1 VIACRNEVPTVAE
14 DPYSS
19 PLAYFRAELKR
30 LRERAGMTQSD
41 VAERTNYALSTVSAY
56 ETGTRIPSADFAK
69 RADKVFGTDGDSEDD
84 DGDLTRLQ
92 KLVEQ
97 VSVRPWFRDR
107 VDVERKSVE
116 IREYESYQIPGLL
129 QTGDY
134 ARAIMSVGR
143 PKISA
148 DEIERAAAL
157 RMTRQEILESRDG
170 LPADQE
176 QTPRYW
182 AIIDES
188 ALRRIV
194 GSPEI
199 MRVQREHLAEM
210 AQRPYITIQIISD
223 EKGPTSA
230 YGRGFT
236 ILVAQNNSS
245 VVYLEDPNSAH
256 YVRDRDDVSRY
267 ALIFDHLR
275 ASALDDTQTLRLLNG
290 EGI

>member
-1 VIACRNEVPTVAE
+1 VAS

-19 PLAYFRAELKR
+19 PLAFFGKKLKR
-30 LRERAGMTQSD
+30 LRERAGMTQGD
-41 VAERTNYALSTVSAY
+41 VAEKTNYALSTVSAY
-56 ETGTRIPSADFAK
+56 ETGTRIPSSDFAK
-69 RADKVFGTDGDSEDD
+69 LADKVFGTGPASGDDE
-84 DGDLTRLQ
+84 GELEGLQ
-92 KLVEQ
+92 KLVET

-107 VDVERKSVE
+107 IEVERKSAE

-129 QTGDY
+129 QTEDY
-134 ARAIMSVGR
+134 AQAIMSVGR

-148 DEIERAAAL
+148 DEIERAVAL
-157 RMTRQEILESRDG
+157 RMTRQEILELHDG

-176 QTPRYW
+176 QTPRFW

-199 MRVQREHLAEM
+199 MRAQRAHLAEM
-210 AQRPYITIQIISD
+210 AQRPYITIQIIPD

-230 YGRGFT
+230 YGRAFT
-236 ILVAQNNSS
+236 ILVSQNNSL

-267 ALIFDHLR
+267 TLIFDHLR
-275 ASALDDTQTLRLLNG
+275 ASALDDTQTLRLLRS

>member
-1 VIACRNEVPTVAE
+1 VAND

-19 PLAYFRAELKR
+19 PLAFFRAELKR
-30 LRERAGMTQSD
+30 LRERAGMTQTD
-41 VAERTNYALSTVSAY
+41 IAKQTNYALSTVSAY
-56 ETGTRIPSADFAK
+56 ENGTRIPSADFAE
-69 RADKVFGTDGDSEDD
+69 RADKIFGTDDKSGG

-107 VDVERKSVE
+107 VEVERKSTE

-129 QTGDY
+129 QTEDY

-143 PKISA
+143 PKISS
-148 DEIERAAAL
+148 DEIERAVAL
-157 RMTRQEILESRDG
+157 RMTRQEILELSDG

-176 QTPRYW
+176 QTPRFW

-188 ALRRIV
+188 ALQRIV

-199 MRVQREHLAEM
+199 MRVQREHLVEV
-210 AQRPYITIQIISD
+210 AQRPNITIQIIPNGN
-223 EKGPTSA
+223 GPTSA
-230 YGRGFT
+230 YGRAFT
-236 ILVAQNNSS
+236 ILVSHNNSS

-267 ALIFDHLR
+267 TLIFDHLR
-275 ASALDDTQTLRLLNG
+275 ASALDDTQTLRLLKG
-290 EGI
+290 EDI